1 MRILL
6 LAIAMVS
13 TCFQL
18 TAQNSLQ
25 KELVIG
31 VKETPPFVI
40 QNEDGTYRGVSI
52 DLWNSVAREMN
63 LSYRYKTMELPEI
76 LKALEQ
82 DEIDISIN
90 PLTVTSNRVRA
101 FNFSQPFYITSL
113 AIATQKKD
121 TNALWAFVKN
131 FFSIDFMKAVLL
143 LFLVI
148 LVFGLLAWLF
158 ERKANPDEFESGWK
172 GIWSGIWWSAVTM
185 TTVGYGD
192 KSPQSF
198 GGRIVA
204 LIWMFT
210 AIVIISGF
218 TASIASS
225 LTINQLGTDI
235 SGPEDLKD
243 YDVITV
249 IGSTSEKYLS
259 QKGIQYSAV
268 DDPAKALNAVAN
280 GDADA
285 MVYDDPVMKF
295 LTAKEKLSDRVVV
308 LPHQFNTQY
317 YGFSV
322 SKKQNQLLE
331 SINPLLLKTI
341 EDVKWK
347 ATLNDYHLLD

>member
-6 LAIAMVS
+6 LALALFS
-13 TCFQL
+13 TIGQL
-18 TAQNSLQ
+18 TAQDTLQ
-25 KELVIG
+25 QELVIG

-40 QNEDGTYRGVSI
+40 QNEDGSYSGLSV
-52 DLWNSVAREMN
+52 DLWNSVANE
-63 LSYRYKTMELPEI
+63 LDVSFRYKSMELPE
-76 LKALEQ
+76 LLAGLESNK
-82 DEIDISIN
+82 IDVSIN
-90 PLTVTSNRVRA
+90 PLTVTSSRVRD
-101 FNFSQPFYITSL
+101 FNFTQPFFITTL
-113 AIATQKKD
+113 AIATQKRD
-121 TNALWAFVKN
+121 TNAVWAFVKN
-131 FFSIDFMKAVLL
+131 MFSPAFLKVVML
-143 LFLVI
+143 LFVVI

-158 ERKANPDEFESGWK
+158 ERKANPDEFEPGWK
-172 GIWSGIWWSAVTM
+172 GLWSGIWWSAVTM

-192 KSPQSF
+192 KSPKST

-225 LTINQLGTDI
+225 LTIEQLNTDI
-235 SGPEDLKD
+235 SSPDELKEHK
-243 YDVITV
+243 VITV
-249 IGSTSEKYLS
+249 KGSTSEKYLGR
-259 QKGIQYSAV
+259 KGIKFTS
-268 DDPAKALNAVAN
+268 
-280 GDADA
+280 
-285 MVYDDPVMKF
+285 YDDPVEALKLLADGEADAMIYDAPVLRY
-295 LTAKEKLSDRVVV
+295 LTAQEELEEKVVV

-322 SKKQNQLLE
+322 SKKQHHLLE